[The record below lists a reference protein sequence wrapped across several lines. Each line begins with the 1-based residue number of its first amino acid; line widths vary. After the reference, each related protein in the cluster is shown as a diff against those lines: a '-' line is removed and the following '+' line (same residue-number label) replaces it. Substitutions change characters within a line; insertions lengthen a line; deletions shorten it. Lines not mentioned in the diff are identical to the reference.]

1 MIDLI
6 IHNNIRYG
14 IIISNK
20 YNLKGANFFT
30 EENDILQLGYM
41 KHSTGHTIQP
51 HYHKQIERKINNTQ
65 EVLFIKTGKIR
76 VDFYSENNQRIDSRI
91 LNSGDV
97 IIILNGGHGFEVL
110 ESVEMYEVKQGPYLG
125 VNDKVCF
132 NPI

>member
-1 MIDLI
+1 MIELI
-6 IHNNIRYG
+6 IHKNIRYG
-14 IIISNK
+14 IIISDK
-20 YNLKGANFFT
+20 YDLKGANFFT
-30 EENDILQLGYM
+30 EENDFLQLGYM

-51 HYHKQIERKINNTQ
+51 HYHKQIERKINKTQ

-76 VDFYSENNQRIDSRI
+76 VDFYSENNQCIDSRI

-97 IIILNGGHGFEVL
+97 LIILNGGHGFEVL
-110 ESVEMYEVKQGPYLG
+110 ESVEMYEVKQGPYVG

>member
-1 MIDLI
+1 MIETI
-6 IHNNIRYG
+6 IHKNIRYA
-14 IIISNK
+14 IIISN
-20 YNLKGANFFT
+20 NNDLNGTHLFT
-30 EENDILQLGYM
+30 EKNDSLQLGYM

-51 HYHKQIERKINNTQ
+51 HYHEQIERKIIKTQ

-76 VDFYSENNQRIDSRI
+76 VDFYSENNQCIDSRI

-97 IIILNGGHGFEVL
+97 LIILNGGHGFEVL
-110 ESVEMYEVKQGPYLG
+110 ESVEMYEVKQGPYVG

>member
-1 MIDLI
+1 MIELI
-6 IHNNIRYG
+6 IHKNIRYG

-20 YNLKGANFFT
+20 YDLKGANFFT

-51 HYHKQIERKINNTQ
+51 HYHKKIDRKINNTQ

-91 LNSGDV
+91 LNSGDA

-110 ESVEMYEVKQGPYLG
+110 ESVEMYEVKQGPYVG

>member
-51 HYHKQIERKINNTQ
+51 HYHKKIDRKINNTQ

>member
-1 MIDLI
+1 MIELI
-6 IHNNIRYG
+6 IHKNIRYG

-20 YNLKGANFFT
+20 YDLKGANFFT

-51 HYHKQIERKINNTQ
+51 HYHKKIDRKINNTQ

-110 ESVEMYEVKQGPYLG
+110 ESVEMYEVKQGPHLG

>member
-1 MIDLI
+1 MIELI
-6 IHNNIRYG
+6 IHKNIRYG

-20 YNLKGANFFT
+20 YDLKGANFFT
-30 EENDILQLGYM
+30 EENDFLQLGYM

-51 HYHKQIERKINNTQ
+51 HYHEQIERKINKTQ
-65 EVLFIKTGKIR
+65 EVLFIKIGKIR
-76 VDFYSENNQRIDSRI
+76 VDFYSENNQCIDSRI

-97 IIILNGGHGFEVL
+97 LIILNGGHGFEVL
-110 ESVEMYEVKQGPYLG
+110 ESVEMYEVKQGPYVG

>member
-20 YNLKGANFFT
+20 YDLKGANFFT

-51 HYHKQIERKINNTQ
+51 HYHKKIDRKINNTQ